1 MNRPVRGHLNRV
13 RDLSPS
19 LHDGVRADIHEVAD
33 SSCAKKQRVVFD
45 GVGEHHGVWLQHC
58 ARAYRFQVKLAA
70 QG

>member
-45 GVGEHHGVWLQHC
+45 GVGEHHGVWL
-58 ARAYRFQVKLAA
+58 
-70 QG
+70 